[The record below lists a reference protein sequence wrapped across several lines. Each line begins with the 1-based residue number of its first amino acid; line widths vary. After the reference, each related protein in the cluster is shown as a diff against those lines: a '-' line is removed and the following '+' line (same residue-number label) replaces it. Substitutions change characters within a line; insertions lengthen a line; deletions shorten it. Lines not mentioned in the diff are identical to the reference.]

1 MEYRDTLASIS
12 DPEVVPK
19 GKRRKFTAAYKRRIL
34 EKADNCTEPGQ
45 MGALLRQEGLYS
57 SHLSTWRRQRERG
70 ALEALNPRKRGRRR
84 KDELE
89 REVAQLQ
96 RRNEQLQTRLEQ
108 AETIIEVQKNSQAC
122 LVWGRRRT
130 GQESAHDRS
139 SRGVGQE
146 RWDWEG
152 LSGAGG
158 SAEQPVLGASTEA
171 IGNAATDT

>member
-1 MEYRDTLASIS
+1 MKYRDTLASIS

-19 GKRRKFTAAYKRRIL
+19 AKRRKFTAAYKRRVL
-34 EKADNCTEPGQ
+34 EKADECTEPGQ

-108 AETIIEVQKNSQAC
+108 AETIIEVQKK
-122 LVWGRRRT
+122 L
-130 GQESAHDRS
+130 S
-139 SRGVGQE
+139 SLLGVG
-146 RWDWEG
+146 
-152 LSGAGG
+152 
-158 SAEQPVLGASTEA
+158 TEENGTGKRA
-171 IGNAATDT
+171 